1 MSNHQTHREQT
12 SIKQLTSVSKARQ
25 TRLQAEREVLA
36 EREQAMVQAWR
47 SQQLDE
53 ELLTQ
58 QQTQWVRAWQA
69 WAQTGGSLRQVVALR
84 RDKELLMDMA
94 ALVARRRAEIQV
106 KADLLASDCSNWA
119 RRWQTAQDFEKSL
132 EDRRGVLRTK
142 LNRESERQVDEESLM
157 VLPNSRR
164 AGESMFL
171 AQTY

>member
-53 ELLTQ
+53 ELLAQ
-58 QQTQWVRAWQA
+58 QQTQWVGSWQA
-69 WAQTGGSLRQVVALR
+69 WAQAGGSLRQVVALR

-94 ALVARRRAEIQV
+94 ALVARRRAELQV
-106 KADLLASDCSNWA
+106 KADLLASDSSNWA

>member
-58 QQTQWVRAWQA
+58 QQTQWVGAWQA

-157 VLPNSRR
+157 VLPNSHRS
-164 AGESMFL
+164 GESMFL